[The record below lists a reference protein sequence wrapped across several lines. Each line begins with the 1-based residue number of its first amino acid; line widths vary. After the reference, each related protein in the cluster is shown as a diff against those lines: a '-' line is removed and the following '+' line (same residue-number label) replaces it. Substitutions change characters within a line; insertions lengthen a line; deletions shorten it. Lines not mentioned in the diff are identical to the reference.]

1 MPVWISRWQS
11 ISFNERLCL
20 ISRCRAK
27 GLTFPR
33 HFYQHIPENEALSCG
48 FPGIKSPARK
58 GWRGLSTGV
67 WQQTNTRWE
76 SVILF
81 PLNKHY
87 THFFSTGWWGN
98 AENNETRQFGAHLPP
113 GLTFSQTLN
122 EREERFPVSPLFWLL
137 WPKSLRVW
145 QGTERLTRKE
155 IPERRR
161 KTKSSLYNSSLNV
174 DCVLQFIK
182 LFHGYI

>member
-1 MPVWISRWQS
+1 MPVWISWWQS
-11 ISFNERLCL
+11 IPFNEWLCL

-27 GLTFPR
+27 ELTFPR
-33 HFYQHIPENEALSCG
+33 HFYQHTPENEAFRCG
-48 FPGIKSPARK
+48 FPGTKSPAPK
-58 GWRGLSTGV
+58 GRRGLSTGV
-67 WQQTNTRWE
+67 WQHTNTRWE

-122 EREERFPVSPLFWLL
+122 QQEERFLVSPLILA
-137 WPKSLRVW
+137 PLRIC

-161 KTKSSLYNSSLNV
+161 KRKSSLYHSSLNV
-174 DCVLQFIK
+174 YCVLQFIK
-182 LFHGYI
+182 LFHVNI